1 MEMRKREG
9 TLSLEEEAA
18 VEQGIKLIESGK
30 FPKVPHPVMKLY
42 YFLIA
47 RPRRAIFYPSTI
59 PITSKRRNLA
69 GFGESMVTATHV
81 ARGDLFEVHSQ
92 VTGEVGTL
100 MLVRRR
106 RIWMWIA
113 NKSNSTLA
121 PRFVTPRGGL
131 NDQLSGIAG
140 LHSSTATL
148 ETTVWRHRECEWWR
162 DSRHHGNSC
171 TKTCNTSARSPTP
184 KTEEGS
190 NSANQE
196 TQTSQTYAVN
206 WSELIINLSNNN
218 WDAP

>member
-1 MEMRKREG
+1 MNTRSLFLHFSLSLLLLLFSFFTPIRLFPQCLSVYSIMSSYAQRYWPVTARLAMEMRKREG

-106 RIWMWIA
+106 RI
-113 NKSNSTLA
+113 
-121 PRFVTPRGGL
+121 
-131 NDQLSGIAG
+131 
-140 LHSSTATL
+140 
-148 ETTVWRHRECEWWR
+148 
-162 DSRHHGNSC
+162 
-171 TKTCNTSARSPTP
+171 
-184 KTEEGS
+184 
-190 NSANQE
+190 
-196 TQTSQTYAVN
+196 
-206 WSELIINLSNNN
+206 
-218 WDAP
+218 